1 MSNIRDSGLHKLLLK
16 GRRYKLA
23 KQQIIQSTEDRRV
36 VNLIVSGF
44 FRKYLIDNEGNIGV
58 QIVYGPGDIFPITL
72 VYKTMFNQSLY
83 SGLETFFYEAMSEAE
98 VYSIS
103 SEQLKEAVKQQP
115 ELYQD
120 LLQETGRHLEFC
132 IHSLEN
138 LSLNKSEKRIAH
150 LLWYMALKFGTQT
163 KSGTRIDI
171 PLTHQA
177 IGEVLNVTRETVTVY
192 IKNLRDKGLISHDR
206 YIIVPNLKK
215 LQEEAYA

>member
-1 MSNIRDSGLHKLLLK
+1 
-16 GRRYKLA
+16 
-23 KQQIIQSTEDRRV
+23 
-36 VNLIVSGF
+36 
-44 FRKYLIDNEGNIGV
+44 
-58 QIVYGPGDIFPITL
+58 
-72 VYKTMFNQSLY
+72 
-83 SGLETFFYEAMSEAE
+83 
-98 VYSIS
+98 
-103 SEQLKEAVKQQP
+103 
-115 ELYQD
+115 
-120 LLQETGRHLEFC
+120 
-132 IHSLEN
+132 